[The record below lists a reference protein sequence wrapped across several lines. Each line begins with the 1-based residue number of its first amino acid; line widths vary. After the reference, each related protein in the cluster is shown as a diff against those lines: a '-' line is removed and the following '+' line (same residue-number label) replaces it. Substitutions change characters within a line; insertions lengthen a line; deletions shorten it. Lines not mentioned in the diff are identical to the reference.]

1 MTSEYNDRGNEDL
14 REYITSS
21 DGWTQLALVDDNDD
35 IEAVIDIP
43 SDGRLSWSDPSS
55 NPIEA
60 SGDVSGDDSDISTP
74 VEIAG
79 TALYSSDESPSAG
92 EALSDTDPTHDD
104 NFEGANV
111 IIDSGDTV
119 TIEHE
124 IQQPEV

>member
-1 MTSEYNDRGNEDL
+1 MTSKYNDRGNEDI

-21 DGWTQLALVDDNDD
+21 DGWTQLALVDDSDT
-35 IEAVIDIP
+35 IEAVLDIP
-43 SDGRLSWSDPSS
+43 AGSRLSWSPPSTT
-55 NPIEA
+55 PITA
-60 SGDVSGDDSDISTP
+60 SGDVSGGDSDISTP

-79 TALYSSDESPSAG
+79 TALYSSDESPTAG
-92 EALSDTDPTHDD
+92 ESLGDTNPTHDD

-124 IQQPEV
+124 IQQPEL